1 MKRRL
6 ALKHMVMT
14 AAAVAILPSCVFEKK
29 KVSISL
35 KKLQVTGDQEE
46 QLAEICD
53 TMIPTTDTPGAKGV
67 GAHLFVLKMM
77 DDCYD
82 KATQDQF
89 KKGLEKIDHE
99 SDKKFGRSFVK
110 CSPEERMQVLATFD
124 KKATPSL
131 TEDVDFF
138 PLLKQLTIE
147 AYVTSQY
154 VMQDVEGFKLVP
166 GHFYGCVDVQK
177 KVS

>member
-1 MKRRL
+1 
-6 ALKHMVMT
+6 
-14 AAAVAILPSCVFEKK
+14 
-29 KVSISL
+29 
-35 KKLQVTGDQEE
+35 
-46 QLAEICD
+46 
-53 TMIPTTDTPGAKGV
+53 
-67 GAHLFVLKMM
+67 
-77 DDCYD
+77 
-82 KATQDQF
+82 
-89 KKGLEKIDHE
+89 
-99 SDKKFGRSFVK
+99 
-110 CSPEERMQVLATFD
+110 MQVLASFD

-147 AYVTSQY
+147 AYITSQY